1 MTTAAPHATPAGSSS
16 PPRRSFLLIYLAV
29 FGGYTGQQILTPVLP
44 PLARE
49 LSLSEFQFG
58 IVMSASAAMVAL
70 VSPWWGRRSD
80 THGRKPLLVVSL
92 FGAAAGLFAFAVSAH
107 LGLLGTIGALVTFGL
122 LLATRGIVFGGALA
136 ALPVAAQSY
145 VADVT
150 PDEQTR
156 VKGMARVGAAI
167 GLALVLG
174 PGLGGVLADFG
185 LVASLYLAP
194 GLILLPAF
202 AVWAGLPRD
211 ARSQG
216 PKTKAPKL
224 SPLDERVWPFLLA
237 GVGVYLSVSMLQMSV
252 GFLLQDRLGLTTR
265 ETAEWSGYVLLAGG
279 LPMLLVQGVVIPF
292 LKWRPL
298 RLLRVGVPLTCA
310 AFVVMVFADS
320 LPVFFFATVLSG
332 MGHSLAI
339 PGYNSV
345 LSLRVGADEQG
356 GVAGLISATN
366 GFTLVLGPLAAT
378 ALYQTGV
385 SLPFVCGAAV
395 LGLLAA
401 FLVVSPK
408 VRDVPTPQPA
418 ADEPAGAESSPEET
432 RGSTGGATGDG
443 LEAGTGNRADSQV
456 DNRADSQ
463 VDNGADTRADGRGAG
478 TAVASDSAGE
488 EHTDAG

>member
-1 MTTAAPHATPAGSSS
+1 MTTAAPQATPPGSKSL
-16 PPRRSFLLIYLAV
+16 PRRSLMLIYLAV

-49 LSLSEFQFG
+49 LSLSEIQFG
-58 IVMSASAAMVAL
+58 IVMSASAAVVAL

-107 LGLLGTIGALVTFGL
+107 FGLAGTIGAVLTFVL
-122 LLATRGIVFGGALA
+122 LLFTRGILFGGALA

-174 PGLGGVLADFG
+174 PGLGGVLAEFG
-185 LVASLYLAP
+185 LVAALYLAP
-194 GLILLPAF
+194 VLILLPAF
-202 AVWAGLPRD
+202 AVWAGLPGD
-211 ARSQG
+211 ARSDG
-216 PKTKAPKL
+216 PGKRAPRL
-224 SPLDERVWPFLLA
+224 SPLDGRVWPFLLA
-237 GVGVYLSVSMLQMSV
+237 GVGIYLSVSMLQMSV

-265 ETAEWSGYVLLAGG
+265 ETVELSGYVLLAGG
-279 LPMLLVQGVVIPF
+279 LPMLLVQGVLIPF

-298 RLLRVGVPLTCA
+298 RLLRAGVPLTGT

-320 LPVFFFATVLSG
+320 LPLFFAATVLSG
-332 MGHSLAI
+332 VGHSFAI

-345 LSLRVGADEQG
+345 LSLSVGADEQG
-356 GVAGLISATN
+356 GVAGLIASAN

-378 ALYQTGV
+378 VLYQMGA
-385 SLPFVCGAAV
+385 SLPFVCGASV
-395 LGLLAA
+395 LGLLAV
-401 FLVVSPK
+401 FLVLHPK
-408 VRDVPTPQPA
+408 VRDTPRPEAEVPGDA
-418 ADEPAGAESSPEET
+418 REKET
-432 RGSTGGATGDG
+432 
-443 LEAGTGNRADSQV
+443 EAG
-456 DNRADSQ
+456 
-463 VDNGADTRADGRGAG
+463 
-478 TAVASDSAGE
+478 
-488 EHTDAG
+488 

>member
-1 MTTAAPHATPAGSSS
+1 MTPAAPQATPPDPGK

-49 LSLSEFQFG
+49 LSLTEFQFG

-107 LGLLGTIGALVTFGL
+107 LGLLGTIGASATFAL
-122 LLATRGIVFGGALA
+122 LLATRGVVFGGALA

-145 VADVT
+145 VADAT

-156 VKGMARVGAAI
+156 VEGMARAGAAI

-185 LVASLYLAP
+185 LVAALYLAP
-194 GLILLPAF
+194 ALILLPAF
-202 AVWAGLPRD
+202 AVWAGLPEDVRPEGP
-211 ARSQG
+211 RSRV
-216 PKTKAPKL
+216 PRL
-224 SPLDERVWPFLLA
+224 SPLDGRVWPFLLA
-237 GVGVYLSVSMLQMSV
+237 GVGVYLSISMLQMSM

-298 RLLRVGVPLTCA
+298 RLLRVGVPLTGI

-320 LPVFFFATVLSG
+320 LPVFFAATVLSG
-332 MGHSLAI
+332 VGHSLAV

-345 LSLRVGADEQG
+345 LSLRVGAGEQG

-401 FLVVSPK
+401 FLVLSPR
-408 VRDVPTPQPA
+408 VRDVPPAGHADHADHAAETGNDGETGHDGEAGDAVPAVPRRQVPDTAGERGADPGGTADGHAETPA
-418 ADEPAGAESSPEET
+418 ASAGSSGED
-432 RGSTGGATGDG
+432 RG
-443 LEAGTGNRADSQV
+443 EAG
-456 DNRADSQ
+456 
-463 VDNGADTRADGRGAG
+463 
-478 TAVASDSAGE
+478 
-488 EHTDAG
+488 